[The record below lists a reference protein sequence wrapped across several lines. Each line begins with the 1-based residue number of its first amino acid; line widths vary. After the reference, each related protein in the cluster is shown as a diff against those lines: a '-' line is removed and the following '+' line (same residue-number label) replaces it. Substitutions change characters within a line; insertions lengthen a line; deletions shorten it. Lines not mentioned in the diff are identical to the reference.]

1 MKLTRQ
7 DYILAGGQALLWIT
21 LWLIPP
27 AIDFFIRFN
36 PSSAFEV
43 WKINTGFIT
52 PLAIVFTAN
61 FYVLVPYLLYRDRKM
76 LFGLMNL
83 LLITGANL
91 WIFSPKADFPDEWRS
106 GMYMVAFGAFFLHL
120 LVVGCAVGFRYIVRW
135 GDMQMR
141 LKEERQKNAEA
152 ELAWLKNQLNP
163 HFLFNTLNNISSLV
177 QIDQDTAQES
187 IGQLSDLL
195 RYTLYESNHELVP
208 VEGEIEFMN
217 NYIELMRL
225 RCNELATVEVDL
237 QIPIKP
243 MRIVPLLF
251 ISLIENAFKHGVN
264 SRKSSFVRIR
274 FKAEGD
280 DLVFTCENSD
290 HPKPDVNRS
299 GSGIG
304 LENLRRRL
312 DLAYPGRYRYD
323 QALRGNS
330 YFVQITLPVKML
342 EDFVSRTPYLRLAAS
357 FNDPVLALSTL
368 RESSV
373 DVLFLD
379 IQMPDLDGL
388 NLSRMVPPGTRVIF
402 TTAFKE
408 YAFDSY
414 EVNALDFLL
423 KPIRYHKFL
432 GAAEKARQW
441 FEMSSVKE
449 ERGSLFVRVDS
460 QLRQVEIS
468 RILYVTGLKDYVMI
482 YLEGEARPLITHVT
496 MKAMEEMLSTGRFMR
511 VHRSY
516 IVALDKIRSVDRN
529 NCVYIGKEIIHVT
542 DAYKEAFNA
551 YLKAAQPS

>member
-1 MKLTRQ
+1 MKTLTCMIV
-7 DYILAGGQALLWIT
+7 D
-21 LWLIPP
+21 
-27 AIDFFIRFN
+27 D
-36 PSSAFEV
+36 E
-43 WKINTGFIT
+43 
-52 PLAIVFTAN
+52 PLA
-61 FYVLVPYLLYRDRKM
+61 
-76 LFGLMNL
+76 
-83 LLITGANL
+83 
-91 WIFSPKADFPDEWRS
+91 
-106 GMYMVAFGAFFLHL
+106 
-120 LVVGCAVGFRYIVRW
+120 
-135 GDMQMR
+135 
-141 LKEERQKNAEA
+141 
-152 ELAWLKNQLNP
+152 
-163 HFLFNTLNNISSLV
+163 
-177 QIDQDTAQES
+177 
-187 IGQLSDLL
+187 
-195 RYTLYESNHELVP
+195 
-208 VEGEIEFMN
+208 
-217 NYIELMRL
+217 
-225 RCNELATVEVDL
+225 
-237 QIPIKP
+237 
-243 MRIVPLLF
+243 
-251 ISLIENAFKHGVN
+251 
-264 SRKSSFVRIR
+264 
-274 FKAEGD
+274 
-280 DLVFTCENSD
+280 
-290 HPKPDVNRS
+290 
-299 GSGIG
+299 
-304 LENLRRRL
+304 
-312 DLAYPGRYRYD
+312 
-323 QALRGNS
+323 
-330 YFVQITLPVKML
+330 VKML

-432 GAAEKARQW
+432 GAAEKARQR

-496 MKAMEEMLSTGRFMR
+496 MKAMEEMLPSGRFMR

>member
-1 MKLTRQ
+1 MKTLTCMIV
-7 DYILAGGQALLWIT
+7 D
-21 LWLIPP
+21 
-27 AIDFFIRFN
+27 D
-36 PSSAFEV
+36 E
-43 WKINTGFIT
+43 
-52 PLAIVFTAN
+52 PLA
-61 FYVLVPYLLYRDRKM
+61 
-76 LFGLMNL
+76 
-83 LLITGANL
+83 
-91 WIFSPKADFPDEWRS
+91 
-106 GMYMVAFGAFFLHL
+106 
-120 LVVGCAVGFRYIVRW
+120 
-135 GDMQMR
+135 
-141 LKEERQKNAEA
+141 
-152 ELAWLKNQLNP
+152 
-163 HFLFNTLNNISSLV
+163 
-177 QIDQDTAQES
+177 
-187 IGQLSDLL
+187 
-195 RYTLYESNHELVP
+195 
-208 VEGEIEFMN
+208 
-217 NYIELMRL
+217 
-225 RCNELATVEVDL
+225 
-237 QIPIKP
+237 
-243 MRIVPLLF
+243 
-251 ISLIENAFKHGVN
+251 
-264 SRKSSFVRIR
+264 
-274 FKAEGD
+274 
-280 DLVFTCENSD
+280 
-290 HPKPDVNRS
+290 
-299 GSGIG
+299 
-304 LENLRRRL
+304 
-312 DLAYPGRYRYD
+312 
-323 QALRGNS
+323 
-330 YFVQITLPVKML
+330 VKML

-373 DVLFLD
+373 DVLLLD

-432 GAAEKARQW
+432 GATEKARQW
-441 FEMSSVKE
+441 VEMSSVKE

-496 MKAMEEMLSTGRFMR
+496 MKAMEEMLPSGRFMR